1 MRLYIEYKG
10 TIIKT
15 FRNVGLA
22 LNPNGLEDS
31 KLSIRDLPNITV
43 GDYTKAPK
51 ASTKNPIFI
60 PNDVGNTIEVNED
73 DGYLY
78 TA

>member
-1 MRLYIEYKG
+1 VWERLYIEYKD

-22 LNPNGLEDS
+22 LNPNSLEDS
-31 KLSIRDLPNITV
+31 KLSIQDLLNITV

-51 ASTKNPIFI
+51 ASTVIA
-60 PNDVGNTIEVNED
+60 GELE
-73 DGYLY
+73 GS
-78 TA
+78 